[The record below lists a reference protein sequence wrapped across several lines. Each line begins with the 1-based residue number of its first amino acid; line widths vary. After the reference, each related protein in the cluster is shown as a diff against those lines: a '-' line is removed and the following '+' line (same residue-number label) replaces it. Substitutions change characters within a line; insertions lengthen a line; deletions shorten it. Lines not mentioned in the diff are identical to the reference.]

1 MSNNITKLIILIVL
15 ISIFS
20 CKKENIDL
28 PKVDFDFKEIP
39 KDKKY
44 KENVYLIDLE
54 KLFNSK
60 EKIDLEK
67 YLKDIDNKNRIK
79 IRVLTIPS
87 KNTSD
92 KEWEISSFVS
102 LNGIIINMSKSMKKI
117 DIACD
122 TNINTILTEKIKES
136 IITENIIP
144 EVSKGNYYIGL
155 KKGLS
160 EIVSLLKKKD

>member
-1 MSNNITKLIILIVL
+1 MSTNITKLIILIVL

-20 CKKENIDL
+20 CKKENTDL

-44 KENVYLIDLE
+44 KENVYL
-54 KLFNSK
+54 
-60 EKIDLEK
+60 IDLEK